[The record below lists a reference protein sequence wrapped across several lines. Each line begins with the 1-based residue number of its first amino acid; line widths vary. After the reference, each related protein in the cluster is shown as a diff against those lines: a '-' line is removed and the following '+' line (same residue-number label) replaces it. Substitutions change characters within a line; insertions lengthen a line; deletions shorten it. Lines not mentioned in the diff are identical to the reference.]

1 MIIYIIYLQYIY
13 IDIVNVINRGR
24 FRYLTPQLRL
34 LITVVQ
40 PSASICTL
48 DSYLRICKQR
58 IPPLSNSILQPRSTM
73 QKQRRK
79 LP

>member
-13 IDIVNVINRGR
+13 IDI
-24 FRYLTPQLRL
+24 RYLTPQLRL
-34 LITVVQ
+34 LITDVQ
-40 PSASICTL
+40 PPASICTL
-48 DSYLRICKQR
+48 DSYFRICKHR